1 MKKTIGNYTPDA
13 GKVLKQSERVIC
25 CTGEDGMI
33 YVTNGYLAYKFTPRE
48 YAAIVQPAVC
58 CEAGSW
64 TMNNGQKTG
73 EPPTFDLAKT
83 FRDAEHKAASME
95 ALERCPL
102 NLDTGKKR
110 TAAAFYNAARGFA
123 ALYNA
128 QYLEALAPGYTLRSP
143 GSHAPAIAY
152 QNGES
157 FAMILP
163 IRIDDKISRA
173 VKAYFT
179 QPDDNAGNADERRAE
194 LRDKL
199 AAAEAECAALRAE
212 LDKSKAAQAAAEQA
226 AQRANETAAAAIAD
240 TVAPSPKTAAPRRG
254 TQDGRGADRLPLVQR
269 GRRDSDH
276 QGRADHKPGFMAHRR
291 HGPPR
296 RRDQGP
302 GRKVEQQA
310 RRLLRPG
317 RLTTSQQPKRP
328 TPGRPPDPA
337 PRR

>member
-83 FRDAEHKAASME
+83 FQDAEHKAASME

-110 TAAAFYNAARGFA
+110 TAAAFYNAAQGFA

-128 QYLEALAPGYTLRSP
+128 QYLEALASGYTLRSP

-152 QNGES
+152 QNGEP

-163 IRIDDKISRA
+163 IRIDDKI
-173 VKAYFT
+173 
-179 QPDDNAGNADERRAE
+179 
-194 LRDKL
+194 
-199 AAAEAECAALRAE
+199 
-212 LDKSKAAQAAAEQA
+212 
-226 AQRANETAAAAIAD
+226 
-240 TVAPSPKTAAPRRG
+240 
-254 TQDGRGADRLPLVQR
+254 
-269 GRRDSDH
+269 
-276 QGRADHKPGFMAHRR
+276 
-291 HGPPR
+291 
-296 RRDQGP
+296 
-302 GRKVEQQA
+302 
-310 RRLLRPG
+310 
-317 RLTTSQQPKRP
+317 
-328 TPGRPPDPA
+328 
-337 PRR
+337 

>member
-1 MKKTIGNYTPDA
+1 MKKFTGNFTPNA
-13 GKVLKQSERVIC
+13 GKVLKNSERIIC
-25 CTGEDGMI
+25 RVDESGTAYI
-33 YVTNGYLAYKFTPRE
+33 TNGYFAFKLYPHE
-48 YAAIVQPAVC
+48 YAAAIQPAVC
-58 CEAGSW
+58 CEAGNW
-64 TMNNGQKTG
+64 TMNNGEKTE
-73 EPPTFDLAKT
+73 EPPTFDLIKT
-83 FRDAEHKAASME
+83 FQDAEHKAAGME

-110 TAAAFYNAARGFA
+110 TAAAFYNAAQGFA

-152 QNGES
+152 QNGEP

-199 AAAEAECAALRAE
+199 AASEAECAALRAE
-212 LDKSKAAQAAAEQA
+212 LDKARAAQAAAEQA

-240 TVAPSPKTAAPRRG
+240 TVAPSPNTAAPAAEPKTAAELIAARFHDLPG
-254 TQDGRGADRLPLVQR
+254 VTVTIKGAQ
-269 GRRDSDH
+269 
-276 QGRADHKPGFMAHRR
+276 
-291 HGPPR
+291 
-296 RRDQGP
+296 
-302 GRKVEQQA
+302 
-310 RRLLRPG
+310 
-317 RLTTSQQPKRP
+317 TTSPVVWLAGDTDPHADAIKAQGGKWSNKRAAYYV
-328 TPGRPPDPA
+328 RVA
-337 PRR
+337 

>member
-83 FRDAEHKAASME
+83 FQDAEHKAASME

-110 TAAAFYNAARGFA
+110 TAAAFYNAAQGFA

-152 QNGES
+152 QNGEP

-173 VKAYFT
+173 VKSYFT
-179 QPDDNAGNADERRAE
+179 QPNDNAGKADERRAE

-199 AAAEAECAALRAE
+199 A
-212 LDKSKAAQAAAEQA
+212 
-226 AQRANETAAAAIAD
+226 AAAAIAD
-240 TVAPSPKTAAPRRG
+240 TVAPSPKTAAPAADPKTAAELIASRWSNV
-254 TQDGRGADRLPLVQR
+254 DGVTVTIKGAQTTSPVVWLTGDTDPHADEITAQGGKWSNKRGAYYVRV
-269 GRRDSDH
+269 
-276 QGRADHKPGFMAHRR
+276 A
-291 HGPPR
+291 
-296 RRDQGP
+296 
-302 GRKVEQQA
+302 
-310 RRLLRPG
+310 
-317 RLTTSQQPKRP
+317 
-328 TPGRPPDPA
+328 
-337 PRR
+337 